1 MKIIFNPQILII
13 MAKQRGHIKYTGT
26 LGEVRHFKIKGNK
39 GFYAGLVGGPTA
51 EQVKTAPGFIR
62 TRENMSEFAACAMA
76 GKSVRVG
83 LSSLMRQMSDSRLA
97 GRLTAI
103 MKKINIEDGSEARGQ
118 RAVLVSQQPQYLRG
132 LDFNRNLSFNGIF
145 AAPFILTANVD
156 RNETELSVPAFN
168 PLNSINIPSGATH
181 FRLIN
186 AISLVSDFVYN
197 STTGAYEP
205 SDPGLN
211 EASQIEY
218 SAYIPVNE
226 TTTAITLTS
235 TLAGAPSIPTT
246 VAVLGC
252 VGIEFYQ
259 QVGTEYF
266 IFKQGNS
273 MKIQELF

>member
-1 MKIIFNPQILII
+1 MKIIFKPQILII

-168 PLNSINIPSGATH
+168 PLNSINIPVGATH

-218 SAYIPVNE
+218 STYIPVNS
-226 TTTAITLTS
+226 TTAPITLTA
-235 TLAGAPSIPTT
+235 TLPGAPSIPTT
-246 VAVLGC
+246 VAVLGSI
-252 VGIEFYQ
+252 GIEFYQ

>member
-1 MKIIFNPQILII
+1 
-13 MAKQRGHIKYTGT
+13 MAKQKGHIKYVGT
-26 LGEVRHFKIKGNK
+26 LGEVRHFKIKGND
-39 GFYAGLVGGPTA
+39 GYFAGLKGGPTA

-62 TRENMSEFAACAMA
+62 TRENMSEFGACANA

-118 RAVLVSQQPQYLRG
+118 RAVLASQQPQYLRG
-132 LDFNRNLSFNGIF
+132 LDFNRNISFNGVF
-145 AAPFILTANVD
+145 AAPYILTANVD
-156 RNETELSVPAFN
+156 RNETELTVPEFN
-168 PLNSINIPSGATH
+168 PLNSINIPAGATH

-186 AISLVSDFVYN
+186 AISLVSDFVFN

-205 SDPGLN
+205 TDPGLN
-211 EASQIEY
+211 ETSQIEY
-218 SAYIPVNE
+218 TTYIPVNA
-226 TTTAITLTS
+226 TTAPITLTAA
-235 TLAGAPSIPTT
+235 LPGAPSIPTT
-246 VAVLGC
+246 VAVLGS